1 MLRRGVRG
9 TIILLT
15 GMLTFLSVQVGAEPE
30 RRDIRETYPDHTRA
44 VELARN
50 GRHDAGLTILGRL
63 LRDFP
68 DDYPLQRDFIL
79 ITIWKGDCDAALQRF
94 QRVRQAPHPPYFA
107 VPVSDCLL
115 EQGRP
120 REALAVVRS
129 ALALHPDDAALQ
141 HAETKIGV
149 VLMLDTGLDEQ
160 RPVVEFEFLTDA
172 SDQGLREWLSRIEG
186 SARVAERTRLY
197 ARYLVTHASDAQ
209 YAAGDLHRAGLGVRY
224 RFDERWRLDQELS
237 QDLQQDGRG
246 ESATRLDYEPYD
258 TWRFEAGYTT
268 YAEDIPLRAR
278 AAGIDARRADAAAE
292 YNSVDYRW
300 YGQASVNQYDF
311 SDTNRRFGFF
321 TTLGYAYEMRPT
333 REQRLFLEWYQS
345 RNSLENAGYFN
356 PLRDRALGLAHK
368 TDFIYDS
375 RFQRHVDHLYF
386 TVSSYYQ
393 EGYGTHGRWGV
404 KYEQDY
410 DFDHHSALLIGAG
423 YYRNVY
429 DASYENE
436 TRLELRYRRRF

>member
-1 MLRRGVRG
+1 VRG
-9 TIILLT
+9 TIILFT
-15 GMLTFLSVQVGAEPE
+15 GMLTFLSVPVGAEPPP
-30 RRDIRETYPDHTRA
+30 RDIRETYLEHTRA

-50 GRHDAGLTILGRL
+50 GRHDEGLTLLGRL

-79 ITIWKGDCDAALQRF
+79 ITIWKGDCDAALERF
-94 QRVRQAPHPPYFA
+94 QRVRQAPHPPYLA

-129 ALALHPDDAALQ
+129 TLAWHPDDAALR
-141 HAETKIGV
+141 HAETKISV
-149 VLMLDTGLDEQ
+149 ALMLDTGVDEQ
-160 RPVVEFEFLTDA
+160 RPMMEFEFLTDA

-186 SARVAERTRLY
+186 SARVATRTRLY

-209 YAAGDLHRAGLGVRY
+209 YASGDLHRVGLGARY
-224 RFDERWRLDQELS
+224 RFDERWRLDQEFS
-237 QDLQQDGRG
+237 QDLQQGGRG
-246 ESATRLDYEPYD
+246 GSATRLDYEPYD
-258 TWRFEAGYTT
+258 TWRFHAGYTT

-278 AAGIDARRADAAAE
+278 ATGIEARRADAASE

-300 YGQASVNQYDF
+300 YGLASVNQYDF
-311 SDTNRRFGFF
+311 SDTNRRSGFF
-321 TTLGYAYEMRPT
+321 TTLGYAYEMQPA

-345 RNSLENAGYFN
+345 RNSLEDAGYFN
-356 PLRDRALGLAHK
+356 PRRDHALGLTHK
-368 TDFIYDS
+368 TDFIHAS
-375 RFQRHVDHLYF
+375 RFKRHVDHLYLS
-386 TVSSYYQ
+386 VSSYYQ
-393 EGYGTHGRWGV
+393 EGFGAHGRGGV
-404 KYEQDY
+404 RYEQEY
-410 DFDHHSALLIGAG
+410 DFDHNSALLVGAG
-423 YYRNVY
+423 YFHNVY